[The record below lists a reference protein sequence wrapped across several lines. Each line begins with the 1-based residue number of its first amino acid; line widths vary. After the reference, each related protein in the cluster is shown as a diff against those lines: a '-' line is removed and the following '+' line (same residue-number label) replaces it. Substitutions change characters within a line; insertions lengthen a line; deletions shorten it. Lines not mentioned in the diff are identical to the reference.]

1 MKLLSS
7 GVMISSLFMATGT
20 YAEVT
25 APDTPATIT
34 ISGTTTSDQE
44 AMCTLTAGVNT
55 LQLHGNAD
63 TLIEEGDIADN
74 TLFVPFFVRG
84 NVQCDNLI
92 EQGQLSYRF
101 LGAADDS
108 QGKALANASTGEN
121 AASGVAIGLF
131 DREGSP
137 ISINAPAITL
147 TKSILDPGV
156 GFQIVKL
163 KDRTVTPG
171 SVHGV
176 LTIEIERL

>member
-7 GVMISSLFMATGT
+7 GVIISSLFMATGA

-44 AMCTLTAGVNT
+44 AFCTLTAGVKT
-55 LQLHGNAD
+55 LDLRGNAA
-63 TLIEEGDIADN
+63 TLIEEGDVANN
-74 TLFVPFFVRG
+74 TSYVTFHIGG
-84 NVQCDNLI
+84 NAQCDALI

-108 QGKALANASTGEN
+108 QGNALANASTGEN
-121 AASGVAIGLF
+121 SASGVAIGLF
-131 DREGSP
+131 DYLGNP
-137 ISINAPAITL
+137 VSINAPAITA
-147 TKSILDPGV
+147 TKATLDPGI

-171 SVHGV
+171 TVHGV
-176 LTIEIERL
+176 LTIEVERL